1 MKYIKVRVRYF
12 IPYFKKLIGV
22 DEETIEIEVGS
33 TVKDIIVK
41 LSEIH
46 GKEILVYMLDD
57 DKKDLRENVL
67 VMIND
72 VVVPNAKYVVKD
84 GETITFLI
92 AVDGG

>member
-1 MKYIKVRVRYF
+1 
-12 IPYFKKLIGV
+12 
-22 DEETIEIEVGS
+22 
-33 TVKDIIVK
+33 
-41 LSEIH
+41 
-46 GKEILVYMLDD
+46 MLDD